1 MGGYSAPYSWGIHPD
16 INMDIPEQFRSFVNY
31 RTTLGHKINH
41 KFAPSTN
48 SQFEVVKHV
57 LFGPI
62 VSIVATKVIEAGEEV
77 FVDYNYD
84 VDSLNNSHWQWF
96 SDAYKQHQRSRTME
110 LTDNL
115 INIEL

>member
-1 MGGYSAPYSWGIHPD
+1 MFSKNMTEKEEYEKGRYYFGLGYSAPYSWGIHPD

-62 VSIVATKVIEAGEEV
+62 VSIGI
-77 FVDYNYD
+77 N
-84 VDSLNNSHWQWF
+84 
-96 SDAYKQHQRSRTME
+96 DASQ
-110 LTDNL
+110 
-115 INIEL
+115 